1 MAISRWLAV
10 AAVAGLTMTA
20 QAAALKSIA
29 RNPYIGAIV
38 TDADG
43 GKVLVE
49 VNADAPGWPASVCK
63 LMTLMVVLDHLD
75 KGTLHLNDMVHVT
88 KEAARVGGS
97 QVWLKENEEFTVD
110 DMLYALMVKS
120 ANDVATA
127 LAIHVAGSKEAF
139 VALMNQRAAA
149 LGMTH
154 TRFSSEHGLPPS
166 AGQQPDVSTARDL
179 ALLSLSLVK
188 RPEVLRYTSTRVKDF
203 RGGVTELRTHNHLL
217 GFVDGVD
224 GLKTGWWE
232 EAGYS
237 MAITAKR
244 AGRRVIVV
252 ILGSANR
259 LARDKA
265 AKELLARGFASLP
278 PLPPPPP
285 VAAATN
291 AIAVSNAPASM
302 APAAPVSAGQRSNWK
317 PMAITVVVVLAIGI
331 AIGMLLRRRTE

>member
-1 MAISRWLAV
+1 MTIGRWLAV
-10 AAVAGLTMTA
+10 AAVAAGLSVTA
-20 QAAALKSIA
+20 QAALKSVA

-38 TDADG
+38 TDADS
-43 GKVLVE
+43 GKTLVE
-49 VNADAPGWPASVCK
+49 INADAPGWPASVCK

-75 KGTLHLNDMVHVT
+75 KGTLHLTDMVHVT
-88 KEAARVGGS
+88 KEAAKVGGS
-97 QVWLKENEEFTVD
+97 QVWLKENEEFTLD

-139 VALMNQRAAA
+139 VSLMNQRAAA
-149 LGMTH
+149 LGMTRTH
-154 TRFSSEHGLPPS
+154 FNSEHGLPPA
-166 AGQQPDVSTARDL
+166 AGQLPDVSTARDL

-188 RPEVLRYTSTRVKDF
+188 RPDVLRYTSTRVKGF

-224 GLKTGWWE
+224 GLKTGWWR

-252 ILGSANR
+252 ILGSADR

-265 AKELLARGFASLP
+265 AKELLARGFAALP
-278 PLPPPPP
+278 PLPPPLPP
-285 VAAATN
+285 VATN
-291 AIAVSNAPASM
+291 AVAVSNAPAST
-302 APAAPVSAGQRSNWK
+302 APPAPVSSGHSGNWK
-317 PMAITVVVVLAIGI
+317 LMAVTVVGVLAIGI
-331 AIGMLLRRRTE
+331 AIGLLLRRRTE